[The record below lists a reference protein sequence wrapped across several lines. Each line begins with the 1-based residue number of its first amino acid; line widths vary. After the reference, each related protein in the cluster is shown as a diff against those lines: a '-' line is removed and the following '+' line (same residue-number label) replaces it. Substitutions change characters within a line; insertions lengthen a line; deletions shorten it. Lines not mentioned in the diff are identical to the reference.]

1 MIQRLLNMELNLN
14 DCAIVT
20 YLATFITV
28 ADFNMVIG
36 AFVGIAGLG
45 IQLYF
50 KLAQDKREREKHE
63 WEKNQNKEL

>member
-1 MIQRLLNMELNLN
+1 MELNLN

-20 YLATFITV
+20 YIATIFTV
-28 ADFNMVIG
+28 ADYNMVIG
-36 AFVGIAGLG
+36 SMVGLAGLG

-63 WEKNQNKEL
+63 WEKNQNKDL